1 MNLKKSAITL
11 LIISFL
17 ACSIAVNLSSSI
29 KAVQAENYGY
39 INQIGKLV
47 IKPQFSEVHSFSQG
61 LAAVKIG
68 GKWGYINKS
77 GKVVIKP
84 QYSKVFSFSQG
95 LAAVK
100 IGDKWGYIDLTGKV
114 VVKPQFSETI
124 GFSEGLAAV
133 KIGDNWGYID
143 LTGAIVIKPQFI
155 DAYSFSEGIAIVNR
169 FDYID
174 KVGKQTIQIEVE
186 DSPYSD
192 GEIIDIKNFSQGLAA
207 VQTGGGGTCGPVLC
221 VYGYID
227 KTGKMIVSP
236 EFFEAREFSQG
247 LAAVSTNDSASGV
260 AIGEWGYI
268 NKRGQL
274 VIKPIFS
281 GASSFSEGLAAVENG
296 RKDVFYEESGETFRK
311 VIPGKWGYID
321 STGKQVISP
330 QFDLANSFSEG
341 LAAVKVKDKCGYINK
356 LGKSVV
362 KRRFSACADF
372 SEGLA
377 AVKTLAQ

>member
-1 MNLKKSAITL
+1 MKFKKSAAP
-11 LIISFL
+11 LILSFI
-17 ACSIAVNLSSSI
+17 AYSIVVNLFSST
-29 KAVQAENYGY
+29 KAVQAGNYGY
-39 INQIGKLV
+39 INKIGKLV
-47 IKPQFSEVHSFSQG
+47 IKSQFSEVHSFSQG

-68 GKWGYINKS
+68 NKWGYINKT
-77 GKVVIKP
+77 GKLVIKP
-84 QYSKVFSFSQG
+84 QFSETRSFLQG

-100 IGDKWGYIDLTGKV
+100 IGNNWGYINGTGKV
-114 VVKPQFSETI
+114 VVKAQFNETYS
-124 GFSEGLAAV
+124 FSEGLAAV
-133 KIGDNWGYID
+133 KVGDNWGYID
-143 LTGAIVIKPQFI
+143 KTGAIVIKPQFI

-174 KVGKQTIQIEVE
+174 KIGKQTIQIEVE

-192 GEIIDIKNFSQGLAA
+192 GEIIDVKNFSQGLAA
-207 VQTGGGGTCGPVLC
+207 VQTGGGGTCGSVLC

-227 KTGKMIVSP
+227 KTGKMIVEP

-247 LAAVSTNDSASGV
+247 LAAVSTNDSAGGV
-260 AIGEWGYI
+260 AVGEWGYI

-281 GASSFSEGLAAVENG
+281 AANSFSEGLAAVEKG
-296 RKDVFYEESGETFRK
+296 RKDAFYEESGETFRK

-330 QFDLANSFSEG
+330 KFDLANSFSEG

-356 LGKSVV
+356 LGKAVV

-377 AVKTLAQ
+377 AVKTFAQ